1 MSNRLQDDKILSL
14 VREALPDVDDDTLSS
29 TGSQARSVLDR
40 VLTRVEQAPIEE
52 ATENTDVERVEAI
65 SIGSRAQHRGHR
77 RSLVSAAVGV
87 AALLIVGT
95 LALQSPGHSGQ
106 RGSTAATTGR
116 AALNGPVASPKW
128 RLVGDIT
135 PSWRTVSGTGYE
147 PGMFLACPTT
157 TTCYADDL
165 QQSVPGTYSE
175 IEVTHDGGNTWEP
188 SNLPVTLS
196 VATPLACVDADTCAT
211 LGVAVSGSATFLETS
226 DGGATW
232 ATFAGPSQ
240 LASIGGPGGGPADAT
255 ILACT
260 TAESCVAVAWDPSG
274 AAAFV
279 TNDGGATWTDS
290 SLPTDFVPSG
300 LQCVTAEQCV
310 ASGFTQSPD
319 GSSTTV
325 PGAMLY
331 SSDDGATWAAASVP
345 PGIGPLGRVSC
356 ADPTDCV
363 ASFFGDDGSSSE
375 IIASTDGGQSWT
387 EAAAS
392 GLPAALITGLSCST
406 AGACWAAGMVRAGS
420 GGSVVLVP
428 PERVPDGSGGPID
441 VTLGPGAAGI
451 VESSSDSG
459 QTWHSQQ
466 LPQGVLMVMDI
477 SCPSDTSCYALAI
490 QTASPGSPASFVLLA
505 NGS

>member
-1 MSNRLQDDKILSL
+1 MNKIDKRLRIADPVRMDALEAVSSL
-14 VREALPDVDDDTLSS
+14 PVFEDLLEDIVATSPSHPSEITVSDESAIAWLEP
-29 TGSQARSVLDR
+29 
-40 VLTRVEQAPIEE
+40 VLTR
-52 ATENTDVERVEAI
+52 RH
-65 SIGSRAQHRGHR
+65 AQRGHGR
-77 RSLVSAAVGV
+77 PLVAAIAGV
-87 AALLIVGT
+87 AAVLLVVVAFAVEPAGF
-95 LALQSPGHSGQ
+95 SGQ
-106 RGSTAATTGR
+106 RSSTTATSGR
-116 AALNGPVASPKW
+116 AALNGRVASPKW

-135 PSWRTVSGTGYE
+135 PSWRTVSGAGYE
-147 PGMFLACPTT
+147 PGLFLACPTT

-165 QQSVPGTYSE
+165 QQSVPGTYGE

-211 LGVAVSGSATFLETS
+211 LGIAESGNATFLETS

-240 LASIGGPGGGPADAT
+240 LTSVGGPGGGPADAT

-274 AAAFV
+274 AAVFV
-279 TNDGGATWTDS
+279 TNDRGATWTDS

-300 LQCVTAEQCV
+300 LQCVSAELCV
-310 ASGFTQSPD
+310 SSGFTQSPD
-319 GSSTTV
+319 GSSTSV
-325 PGAMLY
+325 PGTVLY

-375 IIASTDGGQSWT
+375 VLASTDGGKSWSK
-387 EAAAS
+387 AAAS
-392 GLPAALITGLSCST
+392 GFPAALITSLSCPT
-406 AGACWAAGMVRAGS
+406 ARACWAAGMVRAGS
-420 GGSVVLVP
+420 GGS
-428 PERVPDGSGGPID
+428 DGSGRPID
-441 VTLGPGAAGI
+441 VTFGPGAAGI
-451 VESSSDSG
+451 VESSSDGG
-459 QTWHSQQ
+459 QTWQSQQ
-466 LPQGVLMVMDI
+466 LPQGVLMVLDI
-477 SCPSDTSCYALAI
+477 TCPSDTSCYALAL
-490 QTASPGSPASFVLLA
+490 QTTSSGSPASFVLLA

>member
-14 VREALPDVDDDTLSS
+14 VRGALPDIDDDTLSS
-29 TGSQARSVLDR
+29 SGAQARSVLDR
-40 VLTRVEQAPIEE
+40 VLTRVEQSPIEK
-52 ATENTDVERVEAI
+52 ATENTGVERVEAI
-65 SIGSRAQHRGHR
+65 SIGNRAQHRGHR
-77 RSLVSAAVGV
+77 RSLVAAAVGV
-87 AALLIVGT
+87 AALLIAGT
-95 LALQSPGHSGQ
+95 LALPSPGHSGQ
-106 RGSTAATTGR
+106 RGPTSATTGR

-135 PSWRTVSGTGYE
+135 PSWRTVSGAGYE
-147 PGMFLACPTT
+147 PSLFLACPTT

-196 VATPLACVDADTCAT
+196 VASPLACVDADTCAT

-240 LASIGGPGGGPADAT
+240 LTSSFGGRGGSSAADTSGAT

-260 TAESCVAVAWDPSG
+260 TAESCVAVATNTSG
-274 AAAFV
+274 AAQAFV
-279 TNDGGATWTDS
+279 TSDGGATWTDS
-290 SLPTDFVPSG
+290 SLPTDFVPTG
-300 LQCVTAEQCV
+300 LQCVTAELCV

-325 PGAMLY
+325 PGTVLY

-345 PGIGPLGRVSC
+345 AGIGPLGRVSC

-375 IIASTDGGQSWT
+375 ILASTDGGRSWS

-392 GLPAALITGLSCST
+392 GLPAALITGLSCPT
-406 AGACWAAGMVRAGS
+406 AGACWAVGMVRAAS
-420 GGSVVLVP
+420 GGS
-428 PERVPDGSGGPID
+428 DGSGGPID
-441 VTLGPGAAGI
+441 VTLGRGAAGI
-451 VESSSDSG
+451 VESTSDGG
-459 QTWHSQQ
+459 QTWQSQQ
-466 LPQGVLMVMDI
+466 LPQGVLMVLDI
-477 SCPSDTSCYALAI
+477 TCPSDTSCYALAL
-490 QTASPGSPASFVLLA
+490 QKASSGSSASFVLLA